1 MPQEYLSRMM
11 KAIVA
16 FEIEV
21 TALDNV
27 FKLSQNRDKV
37 SYGQIIDR
45 LKEQGGEPAL
55 VAAEM
60 EKRREDLF
68 KTGAS

>member
-1 MPQEYLSRMM
+1 ESIM

-27 FKLSQNRDKV
+27 FKLSQDRDEQ
-37 SYGQIIDR
+37 SYHNIIKKLRERGD
-45 LKEQGGEPAL
+45 ADSD
-55 VAAEM
+55 AIADEM
-60 EKRREDLF
+60 EQRADLLF
-68 KTGAS
+68 PKN